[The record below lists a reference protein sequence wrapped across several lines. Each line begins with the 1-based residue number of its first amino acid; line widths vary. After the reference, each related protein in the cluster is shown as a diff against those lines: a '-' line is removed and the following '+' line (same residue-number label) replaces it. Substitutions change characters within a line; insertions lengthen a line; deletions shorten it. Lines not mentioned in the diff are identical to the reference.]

1 MSTGSTSIRS
11 SSVVANRFSQDQ
23 VPLSISGCWR
33 PEPSATAY
41 YYCTIAKS
49 DILSV
54 RRREA
59 AGDQAFS
66 NVLRQAVEAVSQ
78 AGFPFLVLGGLAS
91 ALVGRPR
98 WTHDIDLLV
107 RPDDARDILEVF
119 ARAGFT
125 TEETDPVWIYKA
137 FKNDVMVDVIFMVM
151 GGIYLDAE
159 MLSHSI
165 ERSYEGLHLRIPS
178 PEDQIVIMGI
188 VHREETSR
196 HWFDALAIIGR
207 PELDWEY
214 LLRRARVGAHRVLAL
229 LIYAQSSDILVPHWV
244 IRRLY
249 DEVYAQ

>member
-11 SSVVANRFSQDQ
+11 SSVLANRFSQAQ
-23 VPLSISGCWR
+23 VPASSSGWWR

-107 RPDDARDILEVF
+107 RPDDARDILE
-119 ARAGFT
+119 ALRGAGFS

-137 FKNDVMVDVIFMVM
+137 FKHDVMVDVIFMVM
-151 GGIYLDAE
+151 GGIYLDDE
-159 MLSHSI
+159 MRAHSI
-165 ERSYEGLHLRIPS
+165 EREYAIPSGVGQGGSLRLRIPS
-178 PEDQIVIMGI
+178 PEDQIVIKAI

-196 HWFDALAIIGR
+196 HWFDSLAILERAQI
-207 PELDWEY
+207 DWNY
-214 LLRRARVGAHRVLAL
+214 LLHR
-229 LIYAQSSDILVPHWV
+229 
-244 IRRLY
+244 
-249 DEVYAQ
+249 